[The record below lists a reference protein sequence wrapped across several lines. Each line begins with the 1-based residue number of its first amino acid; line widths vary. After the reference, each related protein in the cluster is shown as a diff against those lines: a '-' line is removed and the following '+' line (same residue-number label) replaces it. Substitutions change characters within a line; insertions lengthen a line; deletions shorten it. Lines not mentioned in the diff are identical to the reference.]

1 FPYEP
6 LAEGGIC
13 CCRTPRRFAQNY
25 FRGGSR
31 TAPTQPTMT
40 IDDKVRKTL
49 AELNVTDAAA
59 VETLFAEVRAA
70 MGQERTGLTSR
81 GAASESERD
90 KLCKDLRDR
99 WLARKNGILSSV
111 DEKWLK
117 AASKDLKPSV
127 GRSFNALRQESAAL
141 EIAALTKD
149 VPLQETTS
157 TVNALSSRDSAS
169 AVVSNVTREV
179 PGDLTLPGNRRQ
191 LGTLHP
197 VTEMQR
203 EIEEIFLNLG
213 FRIESGPEIE
223 STYYNFDALNIPES
237 HPSRD
242 DWDTLYIDA
251 KTVLRTHTSPVQI
264 RAMEKYGAPLHIII
278 PGKCYRHD
286 NPDASHS
293 PMFHQIEGL
302 AVASD
307 ITFAD
312 LKGTLDFFAKKLFG
326 EKVRT
331 RFQPSFFPFT
341 EPSGEVS
348 ISCIFCGGEGCR
360 VCKES
365 GWIEVM
371 GCGMVHPQVLRNG
384 GIDPEKYSGWAFGLG
399 IERFAMMKY
408 DINDIQLFFQSD
420 VRFLQQF

>member
-1 FPYEP
+1 
-6 LAEGGIC
+6 
-13 CCRTPRRFAQNY
+13 
-25 FRGGSR
+25 
-31 TAPTQPTMT
+31 MT
-40 IDDKVRKTL
+40 IDEKVKKTPAGL
-49 AELNVTDAAA
+49 GVIDAAG
-59 VETLFAEVRAA
+59 VEALFTEVRVAMAA
-70 MGQERTGLTSR
+70 ERASLVSH
-81 GAASESERD
+81 GAASEPERD

-99 WLARKNGILSSV
+99 WLARKNGLLSFV
-111 DEKWLK
+111 DENWLK
-117 AASKDLKPSV
+117 ASPKELKPAV
-127 GRSFNALRQESAAL
+127 GRYFNGLRQESAAFA
-141 EIAALTKD
+141 IATLTKD
-149 VPLQETTS
+149 VPLHVSATFGIPAESLRQVSSTFEIQEESLT
-157 TVNALSSRDSAS
+157 
-169 AVVSNVTREV
+169 
-179 PGDLTLPGNRRQ
+179 DLTLPGNRRP
-191 LGTLHP
+191 LGSLHP
-197 VTEMQR
+197 VTQMQR

-223 STYYNFDALNIPES
+223 SVYYNFDALNIPES

-264 RAMEKYGAPLHIII
+264 RAMEKYGAPLYIII

-286 NPDASHS
+286 SPDASHS

-302 AVASD
+302 AIASD

-326 EKVRT
+326 EKIRT

-384 GIDPEKYSGWAFGLG
+384 GIDPEKYTGWAFGLG
-399 IERFAMMKY
+399 IDRFAMMKY